1 MSSNRQQSGN
11 VEDYSKS
18 FTQRETENNE
28 QSIKVGINAAEVQKN
43 KKMSD
48 LSPTPTKDETREQSA
63 TYENCVDSSLH
74 RDIEPCSGSDQESSG
89 LMEFQDRDD
98 EEEVVEFD
106 P

>member
-28 QSIKVGINAAEVQKN
+28 QSIKIGINAAEVQKN

-48 LSPTPTKDETREQSA
+48 LSPTPTKDETHEQSA

-74 RDIEPCSGSDQESSG
+74 RDIELCSGSEQESRG

-98 EEEVVEFD
+98 EEEVVEID